1 MEEFLIASKIAMT
14 KLNDLKK
21 IFVILGNESCDLDSA
36 VCTLVHGLFHYN
48 SLLRDNTEG
57 IAVIPV
63 LNVVKN
69 QFNIKTEVIYHLETN
84 KVPLELLTFRDEI
97 NLMELNKRQILAL
110 CLVDH
115 HTLNDYDMPLVA
127 SVVEVIDHRPQDL
140 NWPWTACDINLKKVG
155 SCATL
160 VAQNILEKNPQ
171 LLDQQIFNLLTGN
184 YSSIVNIYEMNSA
197 EKNKSSPI
205 LIDTCNFSESAA
217 RATPLDFEVTQRLE
231 LISGIESTAE
241 NRNDVYSK
249 ILRAKTDISSLSP
262 INLLE
267 KDLKFVNGI
276 PIPGLPILAQEFLNL
291 NGALEAVNSFTRA
304 RECRFTVLLGMDLKG
319 DVMKRDCAVFSFLPN
334 DLENKYIER
343 ELVLEAVQTGKCAGN
358 SETNTA
364 DYTECISR
372 LAMLTI
378 Q

>member
-171 LLDQQIFNLLTGN
+171 LLDQQIFNLLTG
-184 YSSIVNIYEMNSA
+184 
-197 EKNKSSPI
+197 PI

-334 DLENKYIER
+334 DLENKITT
-343 ELVLEAVQTGKCAGN
+343 ELYKYNDGELDLSLILSTSKENWCLKLYKQANVRATRKQILPIIQSASAGWQ
-358 SETNTA
+358 
-364 DYTECISR
+364 C
-372 LAMLTI
+372 
-378 Q
+378 